1 MINKILLIITG
12 SIAASRCIEVINLL
26 NNYKIQISC
35 ILTEEAK
42 NYIKTSDLRKV
53 LKNRIF
59 TDKSEI
65 YLEIMI

>member
-1 MINKILLIITG
+1 MINKILFIITG

-26 NNYKIQISC
+26 NTYKIQISC

-53 LKNRIF
+53 LRNRIF
-59 TDKSEI
+59 TELSQKYI
-65 YLEIMI
+65 